1 MSVQRRCSKTPA
13 QREQKEK
20 ALKKKTEVL
29 FRGEHWGA
37 TSRAAQG
44 YAFPNNEQL
53 QPDLARLLLLGG
65 PADDA
70 LLAASVT
77 DLIGADPFQLDRPG
91 AEALVVGVVAGEVAV
106 LDQAAAGVSAGEVDD
121 FELWGVS
128 VRSSLRGFHPF
139 EWKRR

>member
-1 MSVQRRCSKTPA
+1 
-13 QREQKEK
+13 
-20 ALKKKTEVL
+20 
-29 FRGEHWGA
+29 
-37 TSRAAQG
+37 
-44 YAFPNNEQL
+44 
-53 QPDLARLLLLGG
+53 LLLGG

-77 DLIGADPFQLDRPG
+77 DLIGADPFPLDRPG

-128 VRSSLRGFHPF
+128 VRCSLRGFHPF

>member
-20 ALKKKTEVL
+20 ALKKTEVL

-77 DLIGADPFQLDRPG
+77 DLIGTDPFPLDRPG

-128 VRSSLRGFHPF
+128 VRSSLRGFHLF